1 MDSSANKIL
10 EKVLHFTSKAYLLQ
24 DGAEKKT
31 DSSMESIC
39 FVLGFKKKEKKIL
52 EAPLVKKYKGKRKV
66 SEM

>member
-39 FVLGFKKKEKKIL
+39 FVLGFKKKEKKNT
-52 EAPLVKKYKGKRKV
+52 
-66 SEM
+66 

>member
-39 FVLGFKKKEKKIL
+39 FVLGFKKKEKNTWS
-52 EAPLVKKYKGKRKV
+52 PSG
-66 SEM
+66 